1 MQFGESV
8 HGRDLPDAVRRA
20 IDGVCGFDIELA
32 MSAFTAPV
40 RLSEGRQRIAAG
52 KTQVRHCLLH
62 MFAGID
68 SIDFDSVAMWARQ
81 EVVVLEADVRITRG
95 DHAYVQLPVTVVFC
109 LLDELV
115 SEVQLWTYAA
125 AVNGISRVA

>member
-1 MQFGESV
+1 MHLGECV
-8 HGRDLPDAVRRA
+8 RERDVPDAVRRV
-20 IDGVCGFDIELA
+20 IDGVCGFDVELA
-32 MSAFTAPV
+32 MSAFSGPAS
-40 RLSEGRQRIAAG
+40 LSEGRQRIAAG
-52 KTQVRHCLLH
+52 RTQVRQCLLR
-62 MFAGID
+62 MFARID
-68 SIDFDSVAMWARQ
+68 SIDFDFAAVWVRQ

-115 SEVQLWTYAA
+115 SEIQLWTYVA

>member
-1 MQFGESV
+1 MHLGECV
-8 HGRDLPDAVRRA
+8 HDRDLPDAVRRA
-20 IDGVCGFDIELA
+20 IDGVCGFDVELA
-32 MSAFTAPV
+32 MSAFSGPV

-52 KTQVRHCLLH
+52 KTQVRHCLLR
-62 MFAGID
+62 MFARID
-68 SIDFDSVAMWARQ
+68 SIDFDFAAVWVRP